1 MTNKGASLQS
11 THVISRQAV
20 DFEYSEYLQFPTSI
34 NPYTIRN
41 GNGITF
47 SFWVKVINA
56 GVWARCIDFQ
66 PTTNKDIN
74 LLIAKWGNADTLIF
88 KSGLIEAKV
97 NMTIANNQWRHIV
110 F

>member
-20 DFEYSEYLQFPTSI
+20 DFDNSEYLQFPTSI